1 LACLINVCKK
11 YYSEY
16 ELRTISYNYNIQNIL
31 NSSRLLVILSELVM
45 SGMQANIL
53 QSGEESQDN
62 KTLQLSPRTFRV
74 TENISPEVAN
84 REDPNNLLPISSYI
98 AVNDSTW
105 TTASPFAYQ
114 FLSDDQVLMATDG
127 VIRTSL
133 N

>member
-1 LACLINVCKK
+1 MACLINVCKK

>member
-1 LACLINVCKK
+1 
-11 YYSEY
+11 
-16 ELRTISYNYNIQNIL
+16 
-31 NSSRLLVILSELVM
+31 M